1 MLYAHKGSGMLRRFI
16 KIAAKYFL
24 KGIVEYCRNHFREGE
39 RPEHKIKEK
48 GWLIMLKFKTNRVLA
63 VMIMLVIT
71 LMVPLLPLSES
82 QAATSVYNTVT
93 VKTLAPGTALATPA
107 YIIKSNVPGPR
118 VLITGG
124 VHGNETAGFKAAHI
138 LRTYRI
144 TKGTLIV
151 IPETNKPA
159 VKAGI
164 RYLRKY
170 GDLNRAF
177 PAAST
182 STVSGP
188 LSPLVKS
195 ILSLAKT
202 YDIKWHLD
210 LHEGYDFASNPKT
223 DSVGQSIIYHPNN
236 NGYTVAKNI
245 RDTLNKGI
253 TTSYK
258 KFRVLKWPVQGSVAR
273 SIGNIRNANSFIIET
288 AQKQTLTTR
297 VNQQTKAVRYVLNN
311 VLHMLP
317 AAGQTIPV
325 R

>member
-1 MLYAHKGSGMLRRFI
+1 MLN
-16 KIAAKYFL
+16 L
-24 KGIVEYCRNHFREGE
+24 KT
-39 RPEHKIKEK
+39 K
-48 GWLIMLKFKTNRVLA
+48 RVLT
-63 VMIMLVIT
+63 VFLMLVIT
-71 LMVPLLPLSES
+71 LMVPLIPLSET

-93 VKTLAPGTALATPA
+93 VKTLAPGTALATKA
-107 YIIKSNVPGPR
+107 YIIRSNVPGPN

-124 VHGNETAGFKAAHI
+124 VHGNETAGYKAANI
-138 LRTYRI
+138 IRTYRI

-159 VKAGI
+159 VTAGF
-164 RYLRKY
+164 RSLSKY

-177 PAAST
+177 PAASA

-195 ILSLAKT
+195 ILNLAKT

-210 LHEGYDFASNPKT
+210 LHEGYDYASNTKT

-236 NGYTVAKNI
+236 NGYTVATKI

-297 VNQQTKAVRYVLNN
+297 INQQTKAVRYVLDN
-311 VLHMLP
+311 VLDMLP
-317 AAGQTIPV
+317 ASGQTIPV